1 MSFIDVGIVNKTDAV
16 KVDTIVSSGFGT
28 DPSGRLRVGSLTTL
42 LDGKILNADNTL
54 LFETVG
60 TGTGAFATNL
70 FNMSVTAG
78 QYLIRQSKR
87 FNSYFSSKSQ
97 LVELTFDNLQPQSNV
112 TKRVGYF
119 SSNAVAPFN
128 SSKDG

>member
-1 MSFIDVGIVNKTDAV
+1 MSAQFEVQVANSATPILTQPN
-16 KVDTIVSSGFGT
+16 SNNFGT

-60 TGTGAFATNL
+60 TGTSTYANNKV
-70 FNMSVTAG
+70 NMAVAAG

-87 FNSYFSSKSQ
+87 FNPYFSGKAQ
-97 LVELTFDNLQPQSNV
+97 LIEETYYTFQPQTGL
-112 TKRVGYF
+112 TKRIKR
-119 SSNAVAPFN
+119 A
-128 SSKDG
+128 D